1 MNKKKLVAVISAVV
15 LGTQLFTGCGSKDKQ
30 DDDKVITLSVCNIK
44 AYEDTTKVWAE
55 EVEKLGYTLD
65 YKIVSS
71 GPQLNQAV
79 EDGDCFATYHQHTPA
94 MNDWNERNKGH
105 LAVAFKVFTDRA
117 GIFSTKYKSLDEL
130 PDGAKI
136 VIANDA
142 GNSFRGLVM
151 LADAGLIT
159 LREGVDP
166 VKVTQKDIVDNPKHL
181 EFIEVDYAM
190 LSKTIED
197 ADAGFLYA
205 TIATELGLI
214 FDKDALIGER
224 EELQE
229 ADIIAVR
236 EEDVGSEK
244 AKILEQAYKTD
255 AMKQALKD
263 TFDGETVLEPAW

>member
-1 MNKKKLVAVISAVV
+1 MKKKIFAFITAAV
-15 LGTQLFTGCGSKDKQ
+15 LGTQLLTGCGSSGKNK

-44 AYEDTTKVWAE
+44 AYEDTTKVWAD
-55 EVEKLGYTLD
+55 EVAKLGYTLD
-65 YKIVSS
+65 YQIVSS

-151 LADAGLIT
+151 LADAGLIKI
-159 LREGVDP
+159 RDDIDP
-166 VKVTQKDIVDNPKHL
+166 VKVTQKDIIENPKNF

-205 TIATELGLI
+205 TIATELGL
-214 FDKDALIGER
+214 FFEKDALIGER

-244 AKILEQAYKTD
+244 AKVLEKAYKTD

-263 TFDGETVLEPAW
+263 TFGGENVLEPAW